1 MKRLTQEEND
11 PHAEASF
18 CTPFPWTV
26 TSHADTEGGYVIREA
41 SHEQQAWCDQGYDL
55 SLEEG
60 DRRGSVAAQHEAGN
74 IRLLEAAPALFLAL
88 RHLAISTGDAAAA
101 RSALVTIFPDWQ
113 QMEIHD
119 REGGHP

>member
-41 SHEQQAWCDQGYDL
+41 SHEQQVWCDQGYDL

-60 DRRGSVAAQHEAGN
+60 DWRGSVAAQHEVGN

-101 RSALVTIFPDWQ
+101 RSALAAIFPDWQ
-113 QMEIHD
+113 QLDIFNW
-119 REGGHP
+119 EGEEP